1 VRGVLK
7 LANVEWR
14 YSRSSFAWLLRLR
27 SGSYE
32 IINMVDDS
40 QMHDLERVQMIV
52 AGMWRQLRANM
63 V

>member
-7 LANVEWR
+7 LANVEWQ
-14 YSRSSFAWLLRLR
+14 YSLNSFAWLLRLR

-32 IINMVDDS
+32 IMNLVGDPE
-40 QMHDLERVQMIV
+40 MHDLEHVHMIV